1 MRALILAAGEGRR
14 MQPVTLTTPKPLVE
28 VAGTPMAVRQ
38 ILALRKA
45 GVEEIVLNVAHLGDR
60 IVETLGDGSA
70 WGVRL
75 RYSVEGRTA
84 GEALE
89 TLGGIAKA
97 LPMLDDGDGAFIVVA
112 GDIVTD
118 FDYSRLVRAGRA
130 LAGSDAVA
138 HLVLAPN
145 PSYHADGDMTLDEL
159 GLVRREPRTHTF
171 SSLGVYGTSLFEG
184 VVPVR
189 AKLFPWLWQFCEAG
203 RVTGEVY
210 EGTCGRDILDVKM
223 RVIERCREVGIQVVL
238 SVAVVAGLN
247 DGQLGDLLRFC
258 LDNAD
263 VVAGLALQ
271 PAFTSGR
278 FDAERA
284 LPMSSGD
291 VIFQLAE
298 QSDGLLEP
306 RDVWPLGCSNPL
318 CDTGVFF
325 VKGEPPAGVPAHP
338 SGFYPATRAMTMEE
352 YHAGYSPDSP
362 QGSVFLDILDKK
374 GVEVASGLSVVIMN
388 YMDAVSMDTQR
399 LRECSMMVTVPDGR
413 AIPFC
418 SYHLTDSAGRRVYP
432 PWCKEEL
439 R

>member
-145 PSYHADGDMTLDEL
+145 PSYHADGDMTLRGRRACSCKAL
-159 GLVRREPRTHTF
+159 PVALAVLRGGTRHGRGVRGH
-171 SSLGVYGTSLFEG
+171 
-184 VVPVR
+184 VVQRGRCARARACRGANSKPNGKVR
-189 AKLFPWLWQFCEAG
+189 ARQGLCAG
-203 RVTGEVY
+203 RVG
-210 EGTCGRDILDVKM
+210 KM
-223 RVIERCREVGIQVVL
+223 WRPGAPRV
-238 SVAVVAGLN
+238 
-247 DGQLGDLLRFC
+247 
-258 LDNAD
+258 
-263 VVAGLALQ
+263 
-271 PAFTSGR
+271 
-278 FDAERA
+278 
-284 LPMSSGD
+284 
-291 VIFQLAE
+291 
-298 QSDGLLEP
+298 QSAP
-306 RDVWPLGCSNPL
+306 RI
-318 CDTGVFF
+318 T
-325 VKGEPPAGVPAHP
+325 
-338 SGFYPATRAMTMEE
+338 
-352 YHAGYSPDSP
+352 
-362 QGSVFLDILDKK
+362 
-374 GVEVASGLSVVIMN
+374 
-388 YMDAVSMDTQR
+388 
-399 LRECSMMVTVPDGR
+399 
-413 AIPFC
+413 
-418 SYHLTDSAGRRVYP
+418 
-432 PWCKEEL
+432 
-439 R
+439 

>member
-84 GEALE
+84 G
-89 TLGGIAKA
+89 
-97 LPMLDDGDGAFIVVA
+97 
-112 GDIVTD
+112 DIVTD

-184 VVPVR
+184 VEPVR

-210 EGTCGRDILDVKM
+210 EGMWFNVGDV
-223 RVIERCREVGIQVVL
+223 RE
-238 SVAVVAGLN
+238 
-247 DGQLGDLLRFC
+247 
-258 LDNAD
+258 
-263 VVAGLALQ
+263 LAL
-271 PAFTSGR
+271 
-278 FDAERA
+278 AEAR
-284 LPMSSGD
+284 
-291 VIFQLAE
+291 IRNQ
-298 QSDGLLEP
+298 
-306 RDVWPLGCSNPL
+306 
-318 CDTGVFF
+318 
-325 VKGEPPAGVPAHP
+325 
-338 SGFYPATRAMTMEE
+338 ME
-352 YHAGYSPDSP
+352 
-362 QGSVFLDILDKK
+362 K
-374 GVEVASGLSVVIMN
+374 
-388 YMDAVSMDTQR
+388 
-399 LRECSMMVTVPDGR
+399 
-413 AIPFC
+413 
-418 SYHLTDSAGRRVYP
+418 
-432 PWCKEEL
+432 
-439 R
+439 

>member
-84 GEALE
+84 GKALE

-184 VVPVR
+184 VEPVR

-210 EGTCGRDILDVKM
+210 EGMWFNVGDV
-223 RVIERCREVGIQVVL
+223 RE
-238 SVAVVAGLN
+238 
-247 DGQLGDLLRFC
+247 
-258 LDNAD
+258 
-263 VVAGLALQ
+263 LAL
-271 PAFTSGR
+271 
-278 FDAERA
+278 AEAR
-284 LPMSSGD
+284 
-291 VIFQLAE
+291 IRNQ
-298 QSDGLLEP
+298 
-306 RDVWPLGCSNPL
+306 
-318 CDTGVFF
+318 
-325 VKGEPPAGVPAHP
+325 
-338 SGFYPATRAMTMEE
+338 ME
-352 YHAGYSPDSP
+352 
-362 QGSVFLDILDKK
+362 K
-374 GVEVASGLSVVIMN
+374 
-388 YMDAVSMDTQR
+388 
-399 LRECSMMVTVPDGR
+399 
-413 AIPFC
+413 
-418 SYHLTDSAGRRVYP
+418 
-432 PWCKEEL
+432 
-439 R
+439 

>member
-75 RYSVEGRTA
+75 RYSVEGRMA

-210 EGTCGRDILDVKM
+210 EGMWFNVGDV
-223 RVIERCREVGIQVVL
+223 RE
-238 SVAVVAGLN
+238 
-247 DGQLGDLLRFC
+247 
-258 LDNAD
+258 
-263 VVAGLALQ
+263 LAL
-271 PAFTSGR
+271 
-278 FDAERA
+278 AEAR
-284 LPMSSGD
+284 
-291 VIFQLAE
+291 IRNQ
-298 QSDGLLEP
+298 
-306 RDVWPLGCSNPL
+306 
-318 CDTGVFF
+318 
-325 VKGEPPAGVPAHP
+325 
-338 SGFYPATRAMTMEE
+338 ME
-352 YHAGYSPDSP
+352 
-362 QGSVFLDILDKK
+362 K
-374 GVEVASGLSVVIMN
+374 
-388 YMDAVSMDTQR
+388 
-399 LRECSMMVTVPDGR
+399 
-413 AIPFC
+413 
-418 SYHLTDSAGRRVYP
+418 
-432 PWCKEEL
+432 
-439 R
+439 

>member
-97 LPMLDDGDGAFIVVA
+97 LPMLDDGDDAFIVV
-112 GDIVTD
+112 
-118 FDYSRLVRAGRA
+118 
-130 LAGSDAVA
+130 AGSDAVA

-184 VVPVR
+184 VEPVR

-210 EGTCGRDILDVKM
+210 EGMWFNVGDV
-223 RVIERCREVGIQVVL
+223 RE
-238 SVAVVAGLN
+238 
-247 DGQLGDLLRFC
+247 
-258 LDNAD
+258 
-263 VVAGLALQ
+263 LAL
-271 PAFTSGR
+271 
-278 FDAERA
+278 AEAR
-284 LPMSSGD
+284 
-291 VIFQLAE
+291 IRNQ
-298 QSDGLLEP
+298 
-306 RDVWPLGCSNPL
+306 
-318 CDTGVFF
+318 
-325 VKGEPPAGVPAHP
+325 
-338 SGFYPATRAMTMEE
+338 ME
-352 YHAGYSPDSP
+352 
-362 QGSVFLDILDKK
+362 K
-374 GVEVASGLSVVIMN
+374 
-388 YMDAVSMDTQR
+388 
-399 LRECSMMVTVPDGR
+399 
-413 AIPFC
+413 
-418 SYHLTDSAGRRVYP
+418 
-432 PWCKEEL
+432 
-439 R
+439 

>member
-45 GVEEIVLNVAHLGDR
+45 GVE
-60 IVETLGDGSA
+60 
-70 WGVRL
+70 
-75 RYSVEGRTA
+75 A

-184 VVPVR
+184 VEPVR

-210 EGTCGRDILDVKM
+210 EGMWFNVGDV
-223 RVIERCREVGIQVVL
+223 RE
-238 SVAVVAGLN
+238 
-247 DGQLGDLLRFC
+247 
-258 LDNAD
+258 
-263 VVAGLALQ
+263 LAL
-271 PAFTSGR
+271 
-278 FDAERA
+278 AEAR
-284 LPMSSGD
+284 
-291 VIFQLAE
+291 IRNQ
-298 QSDGLLEP
+298 
-306 RDVWPLGCSNPL
+306 
-318 CDTGVFF
+318 
-325 VKGEPPAGVPAHP
+325 
-338 SGFYPATRAMTMEE
+338 ME
-352 YHAGYSPDSP
+352 
-362 QGSVFLDILDKK
+362 K
-374 GVEVASGLSVVIMN
+374 
-388 YMDAVSMDTQR
+388 
-399 LRECSMMVTVPDGR
+399 
-413 AIPFC
+413 
-418 SYHLTDSAGRRVYP
+418 
-432 PWCKEEL
+432 
-439 R
+439 

>member
-1 MRALILAAGEGRR
+1 MAEFEVERVGGELKRFGVEGSDVPFKVVSPYEPAGSQPKAIESLVRGVRDGDRYQVLLGVTGSGKTFTMAKTIEALGKPTLVMAPNKTLAAQLASELKEFFPNNAVVYFVSYYDYYQPEAYVPQSDTYIEKDSSINEEVEMLRHQATASLLSRR
-14 MQPVTLTTPKPLVE
+14 DVIV
-28 VAGTPMAVRQ
+28 VASVSCIYGIGSPEDYAG
-38 ILALRKA
+38 LAP
-45 GVEEIVLNVAHLGDR
+45 NVAHLGDR

-210 EGTCGRDILDVKM
+210 EGMWFNVGDV
-223 RVIERCREVGIQVVL
+223 RE
-238 SVAVVAGLN
+238 
-247 DGQLGDLLRFC
+247 
-258 LDNAD
+258 
-263 VVAGLALQ
+263 LAL
-271 PAFTSGR
+271 
-278 FDAERA
+278 AEAR
-284 LPMSSGD
+284 
-291 VIFQLAE
+291 IRNQ
-298 QSDGLLEP
+298 
-306 RDVWPLGCSNPL
+306 
-318 CDTGVFF
+318 
-325 VKGEPPAGVPAHP
+325 
-338 SGFYPATRAMTMEE
+338 ME
-352 YHAGYSPDSP
+352 
-362 QGSVFLDILDKK
+362 K
-374 GVEVASGLSVVIMN
+374 
-388 YMDAVSMDTQR
+388 
-399 LRECSMMVTVPDGR
+399 
-413 AIPFC
+413 
-418 SYHLTDSAGRRVYP
+418 
-432 PWCKEEL
+432 
-439 R
+439 

>member
-1 MRALILAAGEGRR
+1 

-75 RYSVEGRTA
+75 RYSVEGRT
-84 GEALE
+84 
-89 TLGGIAKA
+89 
-97 LPMLDDGDGAFIVVA
+97 A

-184 VVPVR
+184 VEPVR

-210 EGTCGRDILDVKM
+210 EGMWFNVGDV
-223 RVIERCREVGIQVVL
+223 RE
-238 SVAVVAGLN
+238 
-247 DGQLGDLLRFC
+247 
-258 LDNAD
+258 
-263 VVAGLALQ
+263 LAL
-271 PAFTSGR
+271 
-278 FDAERA
+278 AEAR
-284 LPMSSGD
+284 
-291 VIFQLAE
+291 IRNQ
-298 QSDGLLEP
+298 
-306 RDVWPLGCSNPL
+306 
-318 CDTGVFF
+318 
-325 VKGEPPAGVPAHP
+325 
-338 SGFYPATRAMTMEE
+338 ME
-352 YHAGYSPDSP
+352 
-362 QGSVFLDILDKK
+362 K
-374 GVEVASGLSVVIMN
+374 
-388 YMDAVSMDTQR
+388 
-399 LRECSMMVTVPDGR
+399 
-413 AIPFC
+413 
-418 SYHLTDSAGRRVYP
+418 
-432 PWCKEEL
+432 
-439 R
+439 

>member
-184 VVPVR
+184 VEPVR

-203 RVTGEVY
+203 RVTGENMTPRDDVIMA
-210 EGTCGRDILDVKM
+210 TGRSDYPNQVNNVLGFPFIFRGALDVRATRINEEMK
-223 RVIERCREVGIQVVL
+223 I
-238 SVAVVAGLN
+238 AA
-247 DGQLGDLLRFC
+247 
-258 LDNAD
+258 A
-263 VVAGLALQ
+263 LALRDLAKQ
-271 PAFTSGR
+271 PVPQDVCDAYGGAPLSFGR
-278 FDAERA
+278 EYIIPK
-284 LPMSSGD
+284 PM
-291 VIFQLAE
+291 
-298 QSDGLLEP
+298 
-306 RDVWPLGCSNPL
+306 
-318 CDTGVFF
+318 
-325 VKGEPPAGVPAHP
+325 
-338 SGFYPATRAMTMEE
+338 
-352 YHAGYSPDSP
+352 
-362 QGSVFLDILDKK
+362 DKR
-374 GVEVASGLSVVIMN
+374 LINVVC
-388 YMDAVSMDTQR
+388 DAVAKA
-399 LRECSMMVTVPDGR
+399 
-413 AIPFC
+413 AIESGVATLP
-418 SYHLTDSAGRRVYP
+418 YPKHYPLTSVDDVFNG
-432 PWCKEEL
+432 
-439 R
+439 